1 MLHAAQRRLHV
12 ERCTLRGAAL
22 VACWGCKAHGARCIR
37 QVVKLRAE
45 RNAAMQTREEV
56 AEDARV
62 QASEP
67 MPRRL
72 QLKLLDP
79 GDRNRASGASGG
91 HGPSLAQFRARSLRW
106 LRPC

>member
-1 MLHAAQRRLHV
+1 MLQRRRLCRLRVARCVVRRWLHV
-12 ERCTLRGAAL
+12 
-22 VACWGCKAHGARCIR
+22 ACCEAHGAYCIR

-72 QLKLLDP
+72 QLNLRDP
-79 GDRNRASGASGG
+79 GDRNRTSGASGG
-91 HGPSLAQFRARSLRW
+91 DGPSLAQLRARSLRW